1 MVLKRRAARQDVA
14 LQLSLQMNNDS
25 PKYSLLL
32 AALIMLLFLLLGS
45 FTAAAQDRTRV
56 RKPSFAERKTQ
67 VNKGF
72 QFKSEQPTLA
82 LLFLS
87 GAANGLEDVLQFH
100 YADFRQVH
108 PNANEQWWNPELSWR
123 NKYKNGDPA
132 QGRRFPGSTSVLV
145 ATTDAWH
152 LAKATRLLFMATALA
167 ISPKSVISPY
177 EENYKRGKFTK
188 TLLFRTLAYLIS
200 YQAGAFLV
208 YDVIYSNKR

>member
-1 MVLKRRAARQDVA
+1 
-14 LQLSLQMNNDS
+14 MNEDT
-25 PKYSLLL
+25 PAYTLLIV
-32 AALIMLLFLLLGS
+32 ALIMMLFLLMGS
-45 FTAAAQDRTRV
+45 YNVSAQGDTVLLR
-56 RKPSFAERKTQ
+56 PSFAERKTQ
-67 VNKGF
+67 INQGF

-87 GAANGLEDVLQFH
+87 GMSNGLEDVLQFH
-100 YADFRQVH
+100 YAEFKQVH

-132 QGRRFPGSTSVLV
+132 QGRRYPGSTSVLV

-152 LAKATRLLFMATALA
+152 LSKMTRLVFMATALA
-167 ISPKSVISPY
+167 ISPRSIVDPY
-177 EENYKRGKFTK
+177 KPNFTRGKFTK
-188 TLLFRTLAYLIS
+188 TLLFRTLAYLVS